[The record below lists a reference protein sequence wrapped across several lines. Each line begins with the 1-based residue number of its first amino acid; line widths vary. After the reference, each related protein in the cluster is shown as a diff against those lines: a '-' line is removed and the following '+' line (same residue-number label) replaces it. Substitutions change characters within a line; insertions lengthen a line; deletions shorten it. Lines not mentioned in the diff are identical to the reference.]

1 MGVNR
6 RVIAKVESGR
16 QKVWRRSR
24 LMDKGRKRTWSELG
38 AREVE
43 DRRAS
48 LEEVD
53 QFGKNKEKRAF
64 CRT

>member
-1 MGVNR
+1 
-6 RVIAKVESGR
+6 
-16 QKVWRRSR
+16 
-24 LMDKGRKRTWSELG
+24 MDKGRKRTWSELG